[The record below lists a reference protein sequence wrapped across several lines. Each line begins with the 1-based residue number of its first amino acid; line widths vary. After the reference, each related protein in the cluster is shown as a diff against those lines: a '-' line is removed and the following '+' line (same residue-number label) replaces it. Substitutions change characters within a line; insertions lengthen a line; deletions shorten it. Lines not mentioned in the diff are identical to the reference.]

1 MCRSGPHEVLG
12 EIFACVLGY
21 FGPSIHGELPSHVS
35 IRRSGLNH
43 FGAPG
48 RAIRAR
54 RRKVLRRDRVSGD
67 EARSPPARSVRFPH
81 PVPMSSRGVRAAA
94 KKVCR
99 EIYTD
104 PTQTTLTGC
113 PRSRPRVSLS
123 IYLSIGSSFTDQL
136 HGRRF
141 NWLREASSSSYSAV
155 PEMLAI
161 AFCTSSALTLNG
173 LVAARPVVAAQT
185 GLPAFVS
192 GVGTAYVALSRP
204 LQVGIPVVGVAAL
217 AWAANEGRKREDLL
231 SSGEECML
239 GDEGKCVECAPVA
252 PR

>member
-1 MCRSGPHEVLG
+1 
-12 EIFACVLGY
+12 
-21 FGPSIHGELPSHVS
+21 
-35 IRRSGLNH
+35 
-43 FGAPG
+43 
-48 RAIRAR
+48 
-54 RRKVLRRDRVSGD
+54 
-67 EARSPPARSVRFPH
+67 
-81 PVPMSSRGVRAAA
+81 MSSRGVRAAA

-104 PTQTTLTGC
+104 PT
-113 PRSRPRVSLS
+113 RV
-123 IYLSIGSSFTDQL
+123 FL

-239 GDEGKCVECAPVA
+239 GDEGKCVECAPAA

>member
-1 MCRSGPHEVLG
+1 MRNFGFSPDKNLHASTWSHERVGPKLKGGLCRLLFKNFGSSRLLVKLLLAAHSSGPHEVLG

-48 RAIRAR
+48 RVIRAR

-99 EIYTD
+99 EIYND
-104 PTQTTLTGC
+104 PTRVFLHGTNLVVLIGFAK
-113 PRSRPRVSLS
+113 RRPR
-123 IYLSIGSSFTDQL
+123 
-136 HGRRF
+136 R
-141 NWLREASSSSYSAV
+141 
-155 PEMLAI
+155 
-161 AFCTSSALTLNG
+161 
-173 LVAARPVVAAQT
+173 
-185 GLPAFVS
+185 
-192 GVGTAYVALSRP
+192 TAPSPRCWLSRP
-204 LQVGIPVVGVAAL
+204 AHQ
-217 AWAANEGRKREDLL
+217 
-231 SSGEECML
+231 
-239 GDEGKCVECAPVA
+239 APS
-252 PR
+252 R